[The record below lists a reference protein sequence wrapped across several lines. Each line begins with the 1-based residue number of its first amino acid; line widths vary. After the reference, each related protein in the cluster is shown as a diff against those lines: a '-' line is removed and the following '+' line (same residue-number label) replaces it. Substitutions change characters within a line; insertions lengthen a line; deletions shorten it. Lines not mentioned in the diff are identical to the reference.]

1 MKKYLFLLILPLLFF
16 LPKNVLAAEPIQNI
30 TNYEFYWK
38 ALNTSNGVVD
48 EDRVQLRPLQML
60 HMGIS
65 AQDYSLI
72 RIGPLINFQP
82 LGYNSTYS
90 ADVLFYIETYT
101 PFDIVDPF
109 CGFWSNGGD
118 KSSCTLNKVS
128 EIQIDSRKT
137 LVTYKASYNWT
148 SSTGYA
154 EFILNFGSTAI
165 RPNETTF
172 FYQIN
177 DFRGDVSEGQIIV
190 DGLEETNK
198 KLDGLKDSQDK
209 TNDLLEDDNVD
220 GAKDTA
226 SSFFDD
232 FSTSDNGG
240 ISGIVTAPLTA
251 VNKMLDGTCTPL
263 TTTFKGKTISLECGT
278 TMWNKLNA
286 IRDFLNLVLGGF
298 LCYQICLKIF
308 KLVNNLKDPEN
319 DKIEVM
325 DL

>member
-1 MKKYLFLLILPLLFF
+1 MKKYLFLLIIPILFL
-16 LPKNVLAAEPIQNI
+16 LPKNVIAAEPITNI
-30 TNYEFYWK
+30 SSYEFYWK

-60 HMGIS
+60 PMGIS

-72 RIGPLINFQP
+72 RIGPLVNFQP

-128 EIQIDSRKT
+128 EAQIDSRKT

-198 KLDGLKDSQDK
+198 KLDEINDTLTSEEGPDNLDSLGDVAGW
-209 TNDLLEDDNVD
+209 LPPGPVD
-220 GAKDTA
+220 
-226 SSFFDD
+226 SIL
-232 FSTSDNGG
+232 NL
-240 ISGIVTAPLTA
+240 PLTFFNSLTTSLNSTCSPVNVPLPY
-251 VNKMLDGTCTPL
+251 VNKNL
-263 TTTFKGKTISLECGT
+263 TIPCISTLYEQIGILT
-278 TMWNKLNA
+278 
-286 IRDFLNLVLGGF
+286 FLNWVGYVVGAIILYNYFLHLYEWVDDTIQMKENSVTDWGG
-298 LCYQICLKIF
+298 
-308 KLVNNLKDPEN
+308 V
-319 DKIEVM
+319 
-325 DL
+325 